1 MESHTMAKV
10 TFSISPVEL
19 QAQGA
24 AFTVDPAD
32 FAAIALEGVFTYG
45 VRRWFQDNINSA
57 AHTFKL
63 AAAEAKAKGESFN
76 DGKPFDVQA
85 AFTARLESAKSGVLS
100 APRNSSGPA
109 LSAFDEE
116 LYVVAVDVKAK
127 LPALAKA
134 WTDSKGLATAERKAA
149 ILATVAALPAT
160 QLAKLKAA
168 TQTRLDAKA
177 GLDFDV

>member
-1 MESHTMAKV
+1 MTKLSFAV
-10 TFSISPVEL
+10 APVEL
-19 QAQGA
+19 AAQGQT
-24 AFTVDPAD
+24 FTVDPTD

-63 AAAEAKAKGESFN
+63 AKAEAAAKGETFN
-76 DGKPFDVQA
+76 EGKPFDVQA
-85 AFTARLESAKSGVLS
+85 AFASRLEAAKSGILS
-100 APRNSSGPA
+100 TPRNSSGPS

-116 LYVVAVDVKAK
+116 LYIVAVDVKGK

-134 WTDSKGLATAERKAA
+134 WADSKGMPTAERKSAMLSA
-149 ILATVAALPAT
+149 VNALPEA
-160 QLAKLKAA
+160 QASKLRAA
-168 TQTRLDAKA
+168 TQTRLDARL

>member
-1 MESHTMAKV
+1 MTKV
-10 TFSISPVEL
+10 SFPVSPVEL

-24 AFTVDPAD
+24 TFTVDPAD

-63 AAAEAKAKGESFN
+63 AKQEAQARGETFN

-85 AFTARLESAKSGVLS
+85 AFAARLESAKTGVLS
-100 APRNSSGPA
+100 TPRNSSGPA
-109 LSAFDEE
+109 LSAFEEE
-116 LYVVAVDVKAK
+116 LYIVAVDVKAK

-134 WTDSKGLATAERKAA
+134 WTDSKGLATAERKSA
-149 ILATVAALPAT
+149 ILAAVNALPAA

-168 TQTRLDAKA
+168 TQTRLDARA
-177 GLDFDV
+177 NLDFGV